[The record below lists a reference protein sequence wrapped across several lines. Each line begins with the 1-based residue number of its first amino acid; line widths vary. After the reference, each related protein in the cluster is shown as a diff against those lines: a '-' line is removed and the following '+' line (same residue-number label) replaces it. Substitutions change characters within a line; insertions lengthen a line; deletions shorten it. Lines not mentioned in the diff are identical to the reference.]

1 MSEPSL
7 AHPSSVVRDAV
18 ARARR
23 AIGDPAAAARAV
35 MADTLEVAAIPAPT
49 GAEAARARWA
59 LARFPGATV
68 DAEGDVVV
76 APQPGAGPPVVLAAH
91 LDTVFG
97 PETPLEARAAGDR
110 LLAPGIGDNSLAVA
124 ALAAVADALG
134 RMEPTGRPIV
144 CAFTVGEE
152 GRGDL
157 RGARAVVADLAPFAF
172 LAVEGHFGDRL
183 ATRAVGSTRLEAI
196 MRGPGGHS
204 WGDRGGPSA
213 IHGLAR
219 AAALIADIPRSA
231 DGAVSVGVIAG
242 GTSVNTLAAEARME
256 IDLRSAH
263 PDELA
268 DLEARARRAIA
279 AAAAREGLGRR
290 GPRHRAPAGR
300 GPRSGRPPARRAA
313 RGALRPRHGAAR
325 RVPGEHRRQRGA
337 RRRRPRGDD
346 RGQPRRGH
354 AHRRRVDRDRSD
366 RPRPPGRPGIGPG
379 GGGSSLGMR
388 SPRRG
393 EAGRGP
399 RLSSRNE

>member
-35 MADTLEVAAIPAPT
+35 IADTLEVAAIPAPT
-49 GAEAARARWA
+49 GAEEARARWA

-68 DAEGDVVV
+68 NAEGDVVV
-76 APQPGAGPPVVLAAH
+76 RSRPGAGPPVVLAAH

-124 ALAAVADALG
+124 ALAGVADALG
-134 RMEPTGRPIV
+134 RMEPAARPIV

-183 ATRAVGSTRLEAI
+183 ATRAVGSTRLEAV

-263 PDELA
+263 PEELA

-279 AAAAREGLGRR
+279 AAAAREGVSAEIHDIGRR
-290 GPRHRAPAGR
+290 PAGGLDPGDPLR
-300 GPRSGRPPARRAA
+300 AELLEVRSALGMPPPDESPVSTDANAA
-313 RGALRPRHGAAR
+313 LGAG
-325 RVPGEHRRQRGA
+325 VPGATIGVSRGGGMHTA
-337 RRRRPRGDD
+337 DEWISTGPIALGLLVVL
-346 RGQPRRGH
+346 
-354 AHRRRVDRDRSD
+354 ASALAVAD
-366 RPRPPGRPGIGPG
+366 RP
-379 GGGSSLGMR
+379 
-388 SPRRG
+388 
-393 EAGRGP
+393 
-399 RLSSRNE
+399 